1 LLKDFIEKLIV
12 KLIQKSIKVLSN
24 GIGFANQYKF
34 SHKKKF
40 KRQKFNQEKI
50 EI

>member
-12 KLIQKSIKVLSN
+12 KFIQKYVKVLSN

-34 SHKKKF
+34 NREKWNF
-40 KRQKFNQEKI
+40 FQKIKI
-50 EI
+50 